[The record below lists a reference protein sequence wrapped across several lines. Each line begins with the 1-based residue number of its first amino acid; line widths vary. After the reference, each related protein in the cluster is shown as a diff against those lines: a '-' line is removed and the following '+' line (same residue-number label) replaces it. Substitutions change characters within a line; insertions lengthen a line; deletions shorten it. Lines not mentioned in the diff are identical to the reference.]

1 MKAQAA
7 IKLIQ
12 GHEDWLMRRILEYA
26 KRQGYAEY
34 TSTLEEAWRL
44 SIKELSRV
52 ICESLPRDLV
62 DLELR
67 PEIKYEAD
75 PASAFGILEAD
86 RHRERGTPLGMFL
99 AFYKYYLQTYLDL
112 LKTLQLTKD
121 DEELLALKI
130 TRIFDRVELG

>member
-44 SIKELSRV
+44 SIQQLSRV
-52 ICESLPRDLV
+52 RCIQLP
-62 DLELR
+62 
-67 PEIKYEAD
+67 
-75 PASAFGILEAD
+75 D
-86 RHRERGTPLGMFL
+86 RYPQPKGKRCWQAT
-99 AFYKYYLQTYLDL
+99 
-112 LKTLQLTKD
+112 
-121 DEELLALKI
+121 
-130 TRIFDRVELG
+130 